1 MSALPLMR
9 EDGFFRGDDVPLRT
23 GGKAWCAE
31 HHRGLQHLEA
41 CEKGRSLERELWHTI
56 SIHHKRSRAGQAHD
70 AVERAPSH
78 IAERPHVCNLNPEML
93 SGIAIVLAAIEEAE
107 MLGRIAI
114 ALAATK
120 EVLIPSFPSEGK
132 ALFIIFTSI

>member
-1 MSALPLMR
+1 MSALPLTR
-9 EDGFFRGDDVPLRT
+9 EDGSLRDDDVPLRL

-41 CEKGRSLERELWHTI
+41 CEKSIFLESELWHTI
-56 SIHHKRSRAGQAHD
+56 SIHHERSRAGQAHD

-78 IAERPHVCNLNPEML
+78 VAERPHVCNLNPEML
-93 SGIAIVLAAIEEAE
+93 SGIAIALAAVKEKE

-114 ALAATK
+114 ALAAVK
-120 EVLIPSFPSEGK
+120 DVLIPSFPSEGK
-132 ALFIIFTSI
+132 ALFIIFRSI